1 MEDFNKGLLSGRI
14 SKKTV
19 RRVNSKSENNP
30 QFAIANINLAVNYY
44 DKSEKATKAL
54 YFPIKI
60 VGQQAEYI
68 EKYLDVGDELYVTG
82 EWRPNEWTSKNG
94 EKHREI
100 YLEARE
106 IKLVVRKNQVQKAL
120 LRSRKSRLLQQR
132 VRIEIIRGSILMM
145 SWKMMN
151 CRSKFKLVKRR

>member
-100 YLEARE
+100 YLEAGE
-106 IKLVVRKNQVQKAL
+106 IKAGRKKKSSTEGASAEQKEQIAPA
-120 LRSRKSRLLQQR
+120 KSKDRNYKGFYPDDELEDDELP
-132 VRIEIIRGSILMM
+132 
-145 SWKMMN
+145 
-151 CRSKFKLVKRR
+151 F

>member
-68 EKYLDVGDELYVTG
+68 EKCLDVGDELYVTG

-106 IKLVVRKNQVQKAL
+106 IKAGRKKKSSTEGASAEQKEQIAPA
-120 LRSRKSRLLQQR
+120 KSKDRNYNGFYPDDELEDDELP
-132 VRIEIIRGSILMM
+132 
-145 SWKMMN
+145 
-151 CRSKFKLVKRR
+151 F